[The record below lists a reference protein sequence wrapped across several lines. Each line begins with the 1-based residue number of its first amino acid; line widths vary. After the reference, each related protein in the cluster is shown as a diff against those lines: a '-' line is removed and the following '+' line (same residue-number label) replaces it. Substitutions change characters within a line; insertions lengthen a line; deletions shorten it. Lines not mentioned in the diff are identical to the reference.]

1 MGIYYM
7 KAVKILKPGVVNL
20 VEIDKPKVGADEILI
35 KLKALGLCGSDLK
48 TYWGQNK
55 MVSYPRIPGHEIA
68 GEIIQTGKNVP
79 SEFQIGQ
86 LVTVS
91 PYSSCGKCLACQQ
104 GRVNCCPY
112 NQTLGIQRDGAAVEF
127 IVLPYKK
134 VFIVGNLPE
143 EQIACIEPLSVGW
156 HATNRAQVSSKDI
169 VLVFG
174 CGMIGLGAIAASGYK
189 GAKVIA
195 VDIND
200 LKLEKAKAL
209 GANYTINSQK
219 EDLEKKI
226 FHLTSGQGV
235 NVVIEA
241 VGLSETFKKAIDL
254 VCFAGRVVYIG
265 YAKEPVEYDASLFV
279 KKEIDIKGSR
289 NALDDEIKEVI
300 KMVESRKIKIENLIT
315 QNYLL
320 KNLGEAFRVWDK
332 NTDKV
337 TKIIIHFS

>member
-1 MGIYYM
+1 M
-7 KAVKILKPGVVNL
+7 KAIKIIEPGVIKL
-20 VEIDKPKVGADEILI
+20 VEVAKPKIGLGDILI
-35 KLKALGLCGSDLK
+35 KLRALGLCGSDLK
-48 TYWGQNK
+48 TYLGQNK
-55 MVSYPRIPGHEIA
+55 MVNFPRIPGHEIA
-68 GEIIQTGKNVP
+68 GEIVQTGEKVP
-79 SEFQIGQ
+79 SEFQVGR

-104 GRVNCCPY
+104 GRVNCCPD
-112 NQTLGIQRDGAAVEF
+112 NQTLGVQRDGAAVEF
-127 IVLPYKK
+127 IAVPYSK
-134 VFIVGNLPE
+134 VFLVGDLPE
-143 EQIACIEPLSVGW
+143 EQVACIEPLSVGW

-189 GAKVIA
+189 GAKIIA
-195 VDIND
+195 VDIDD

-209 GANYTINSQK
+209 GANYTVNSQK
-219 EDLEKKI
+219 ENLEKKI
-226 FHLTSGQGV
+226 FYITHDQGV

-241 VGLSETFKKAIDL
+241 VGLPETYKKAIDL

-265 YAKEPVEYDASLFV
+265 YAKSPVEYDTSLFV

-289 NALDDEIKEVI
+289 NSLDSEIKEVI

-315 QNYLL
+315 QSYLL
-320 KNLGEAFRVWDK
+320 ENLGEALRFWDK
-332 NTDKV
+332 HTDRV